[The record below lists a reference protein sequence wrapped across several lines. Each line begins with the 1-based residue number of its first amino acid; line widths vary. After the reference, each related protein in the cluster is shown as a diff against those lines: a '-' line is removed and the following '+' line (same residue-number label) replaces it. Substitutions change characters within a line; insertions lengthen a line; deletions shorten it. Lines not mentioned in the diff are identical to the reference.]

1 MIIITNMNT
10 LEHSARIVVL
20 GGVGRVGREVVRYLL
35 RHTGC
40 NLQLASRSQPALPLD
55 WFGPQRQRLSWVAV
69 DALDEAALTALLRGA
84 ALAISCIGP
93 SGLVGERVAKACR
106 ATATS
111 LIDAGGYDPLLAALE
126 LAQRH
131 RPAQVPA
138 IISVGLLPGLSGLF
152 PKYVLERTANGRAV
166 LKLET
171 YCIGRDAWTYNSAW
185 DIVYSLGDFGQ
196 DRGFPVIRDGQH
208 HNVGFRAATRKVD
221 FPAPV
226 GRVTTMLVPAEELAR
241 LARQSGIAEARAY
254 GSNVGPRAAM
264 VCVLAKLLGMYR
276 TPARVARAARW
287 LVGASRRDMRRLA
300 PVYGLKVDVSYADG
314 DGASATLMIAD
325 TYQAT
330 GVTIGIAARCLL
342 EGPAIAPG
350 VHLLHEAID
359 AARAMALLE
368 AEGLVVVTGLGA
380 AVGATLQENAA

>member
-1 MIIITNMNT
+1 MNT
-10 LEHSARIVVL
+10 PEQAARVVVL
-20 GGVGRVGREVVRYLL
+20 GGAGRVGREAVRYLM
-35 RHTGC
+35 RHTSC
-40 NLQLASRSQPALPLD
+40 DVQLASRSQPALAFE
-55 WFGPQRQRLSWVAV
+55 WFGSQRQRLSWAAV
-69 DALDEAALTALLRGA
+69 DAFDEAALTALLRGA
-84 ALAISCIGP
+84 ALVISCIGP
-93 SGLVGERVAKACR
+93 SGLVGVRVANACR
-106 ATATS
+106 AAGAP

-126 LAQRH
+126 LAQQRQ
-131 RPAQVPA
+131 PAQVPA

-152 PKYVLERTANGRAV
+152 PRYVLERTARGRTA

-208 HNVGFRAATRKVD
+208 CNVGFRAATRKAD

-241 LARQSGIAEARAY
+241 LARQTGIAEARAY

-264 VCVLAKLLGMYR
+264 VCVLAKVLGMYR
-276 TPARVARAARW
+276 TPAKVARAAGW
-287 LVGASRRDMRRLA
+287 LVAASRRDMRKLA
-300 PVYGLKVDVSYADG
+300 PVYGLKVDIAYADG
-314 DGASATLMIAD
+314 EAASATMMIAD

-350 VHLLHEAID
+350 VQLLHEAVD
-359 AARAMALLE
+359 ARRAMALLE
-368 AEGLVVVTGLGA
+368 EEGLVVVTGSGVA
-380 AVGATLQENAA
+380 DGATLQEKAA